1 MKSRIHTV
9 IISLLCWPVDDL
21 DDILESLADRRNANR
36 DFVIKHELIAFLVEL
51 KVSSDEPQV

>member
-21 DDILESLADRRNANR
+21 DDILESLGERRNANR
-36 DFVIKHELIAFLVEL
+36 DFVIKHELIVSLVEL